1 MKKTTLVLAFFAFF
15 GIFKANAISFSKTV
29 EPTNSSYVVNDEAIE
44 SLFTN
49 STDISTS
56 LVNESSDES
65 LNLFGTEAS
74 SSNAM
79 FKKSSGGKSAIAA
92 IVIDFFLGGLGIH
105 RAYLGTKTFTWI
117 GYILT
122 CGGIFGIVP
131 FVDLIVL
138 IVNAGDISKYEGNS
152 KFFMW

>member
-1 MKKTTLVLAFFAFF
+1 MKRTTLILAFFAFF
-15 GIFKANAISFSKTV
+15 GAFKANAISFSKTAEV
-29 EPTNSSYVVNDEAIE
+29 ATNSNYVVNDEAIE
-44 SLFTN
+44 TLFSN
-49 STDISTS
+49 STEISSELAAQTE
-56 LVNESSDES
+56 ESP
-65 LNLFGTEAS
+65 NLFGTEAT

-79 FKKSSGGKSAIAA
+79 FKKANGGKSAIAA

-131 FVDLIVL
+131 FVDLVVL
-138 IVNAGDISKYEGNS
+138 IINSGDISKYEGNS